1 MLNFLPS
8 QGVIEMRFSYFL
20 LATSIMVLSA
30 GCDRAQQ
37 AALALSNQKQE
48 TVAEKVA
55 PIPIQVENKSKPLSH
70 PEPVRV
76 VAPVNASDHKP
87 SPPAVVQDEAVE
99 WILLADE
106 RMKNSVAVIQEQA
119 GLSASQ
125 QQLVSAMAI
134 EINSCAQDRAT
145 RKASGKSLDIKRAVF
160 DWAEAQCAKHIVND
174 ALLKSGPARAKEL
187 SRVASILNPEWGME
201 IVTR

>member
-1 MLNFLPS
+1 
-8 QGVIEMRFSYFL
+8 MRFAYFL
-20 LATSIMVLSA
+20 LATSVMVLSA

-48 TVAEKVA
+48 TVAEKTSHTPVKT
-55 PIPIQVENKSKPLSH
+55 ESESKPQ
-70 PEPVRV
+70 PAPQPVRAAV
-76 VAPVNASDHKP
+76 PGNVSAHKSPVQP
-87 SPPAVVQDEAVE
+87 VVQDEAVE

-106 RMKNSVAVIQEQA
+106 RMKNSVSVIQEQA

-134 EINSCAQDRAT
+134 EINSCAQERAT

-174 ALLKSGPARAKEL
+174 ALLKSGPVRAKEL
-187 SRVASILNPEWGME
+187 SRVASLLNPEWGME